1 MTAKGI
7 KVILKN
13 NFHNTE
19 TVAIGKLIDSSNG
32 YITILLSKETL
43 QRAEKKLCGISDC
56 QCCKIDTVKSYVK
69 GDCKV
74 IIEKEY

>member
-43 QRAEKKLCGISDC
+43 
-56 QCCKIDTVKSYVK
+56 
-69 GDCKV
+69 
-74 IIEKEY
+74 